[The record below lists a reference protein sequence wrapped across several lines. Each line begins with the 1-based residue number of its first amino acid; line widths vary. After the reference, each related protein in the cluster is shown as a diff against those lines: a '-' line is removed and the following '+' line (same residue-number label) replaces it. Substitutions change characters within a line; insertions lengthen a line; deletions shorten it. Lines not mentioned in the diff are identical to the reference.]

1 MTNTKLNKL
10 EKDLKTS
17 SEVLL
22 EIANITT
29 KKRPMMEIWEFP
41 TREEKALIIKRAL
54 DKNGNE
60 YEYVFWGDER
70 ILSSENK

>member
-1 MTNTKLNKL
+1 MSKTKLNKL
-10 EKDLKTS
+10 EKDLNTS
-17 SEVLL
+17 SEILI
-22 EIANITT
+22 EIARITT
-29 KKRPMMEIWEFP
+29 RKRPLMDIWEFP

-70 ILSSENK
+70 ILSSDDK